1 MTIVLGTAQF
11 GMDYGVANHVGR
23 PADEALA
30 ETLACF
36 AANGGTTLDTAVNY
50 GDCEARLGHYG
61 VSNFNVITKLPD
73 LASYEDDFYGAT
85 RQQLEA
91 SMTRLG
97 LNNLY
102 GVMLH
107 RPKNLQLDKGDGIWR
122 AVLDMQK
129 EGLVQKF
136 GYSLYNPDELDEL
149 FVSFRPSIVQLPFN
163 VFDQRFATTGWLKR
177 LSASGC
183 EVHSRS
189 AFLQGVLLQSA
200 NDRPT
205 YFDNWHFEFDRFDR
219 FVASAGATPM
229 HIALSF
235 VFSQNGIDGV
245 VVGVDTAQQL
255 EEILQF
261 RQLKVKE
268 MPDLAV
274 QDTNLILPQN
284 WQLI

>member
-11 GMDYGVANHVGR
+11 GMDYGVANNVGR

-50 GDCEARLGHYG
+50 GDCEARLGRYG
-61 VSNFNVITKLPD
+61 VRNFNVITKLPG
-73 LASYEDDFYGAT
+73 LESYADDFYGAT
-85 RQQLEA
+85 RRLIEG
-91 SMTRLG
+91 SINRLG
-97 LNNLY
+97 LDNLY

-107 RPKNLQLDKGDGIWR
+107 RPENLQLYKGDVIWQ
-122 AVLDMQK
+122 AILDMQQ

-149 FVSFRPSIVQLPFN
+149 FSSFTPSIVQIPFN
-163 VFDQRFATTGWLKR
+163 VFDQRFAITGWLKR

-189 AFLQGVLLQSA
+189 VFLQGVLLQSA
-200 NDRPT
+200 NDRPA
-205 YFDNWHFEFDRFDR
+205 YFDDWQFQFDQFDR
-219 FVASAGATPM
+219 FVASAGASPM
-229 HIALSF
+229 HVALSF
-235 VFSQNGIDGV
+235 ASCQPGIDGV

-255 EEILQF
+255 EEVVQA
-261 RQLKVKE
+261 RQLEIQKL
-268 MPDLAV
+268 PDLAL
-274 QDTNLILPQN
+274 QDVNLILPQN
-284 WQLI
+284 WNLA